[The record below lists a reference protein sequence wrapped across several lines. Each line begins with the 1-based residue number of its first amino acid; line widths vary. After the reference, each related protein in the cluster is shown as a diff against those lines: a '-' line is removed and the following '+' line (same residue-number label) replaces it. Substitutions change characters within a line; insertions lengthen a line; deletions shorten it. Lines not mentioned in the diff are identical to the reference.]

1 MGDGLFI
8 TLEGIDGVGKTTQAL
23 LLVEYFES
31 LGREVV
37 HTFEPGG
44 TDLGQAIRR
53 MLLDPKNQ
61 NLAPVTEILL
71 YAADRAQHVEE
82 VVKPALR
89 EGKIVICERFIDSS
103 VAYQGYGLGLS
114 VEGILAVNQLAAGG
128 LEPNLTI
135 YLDAEPSA
143 ALVRVGG
150 DRIEQRALEYYERV
164 RAGFLAIARE
174 NTHRVVVV
182 PADGTKEEVSERVQR
197 LITGRLFK

>member
-8 TLEGIDGVGKTTQAL
+8 TFEGIDGVGKTTQAL
-23 LLVEYFES
+23 LLVEYLEG
-31 LGREVV
+31 LGYDVV
-37 HTFEPGG
+37 HTYEPGG
-44 TDLGQAIRR
+44 TELGQAIRR
-53 MLLDPKNQ
+53 MLLDPKNR

-82 VVKPALR
+82 VVRPALC
-89 EGKIVICERFIDSS
+89 EGKVVVCERYIDSS

-143 ALVRVGG
+143 ALVRAGG

-164 RAGFLAIARE
+164 RGGFLAIAQQNE
-174 NTHRVVVV
+174 HRVFVV
-182 PADGTKEEVSERVQR
+182 PAHGTKEEVSERVQR
-197 LITGRLFK
+197 LIAGRLSK